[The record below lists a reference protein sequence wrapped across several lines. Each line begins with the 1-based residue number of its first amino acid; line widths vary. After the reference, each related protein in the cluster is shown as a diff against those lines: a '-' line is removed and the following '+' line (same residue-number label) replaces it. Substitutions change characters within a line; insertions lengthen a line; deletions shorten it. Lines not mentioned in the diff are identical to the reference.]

1 MGHVTEAGPID
12 ALGEPKDEQ
21 VVAGRPVIGPIQSHV
36 TGCTADG
43 RQDMQLFASGRVFF
57 FRGAAECAAADLEK
71 N

>member
-1 MGHVTEAGPID
+1 MTEAGPID

-57 FRGAAECAAADLEK
+57 SEAPRNAQRPTWKKIDPG
-71 N
+71 